1 MSLVEIKKINSDMN
15 TPLDTKLQSVHDS
28 LFAKAQSVHDSLYNR
43 AAASGQII
51 GIRAITLTSSNNT
64 AYITGHGYVAIAPR
78 DSNGSVTIDGVAI
91 PQCIAGYM
99 SANGTVLLPFSQSV
113 ALWAETTAASSTC
126 LMAAVVFLY
135 G

>member
-51 GIRAITLTSSNNT
+51 GIRAITFTSANNT
-64 AYITGHGYVAIAPR
+64 AYITGHGYVAIAPVIQTDR
-78 DSNGSVTIDGVAI
+78 
-91 PQCIAGYM
+91 
-99 SANGTVLLPFSQSV
+99 
-113 ALWAETTAASSTC
+113 
-126 LMAAVVFLY
+126 
-135 G
+135 